1 LYISTVV
8 AQTVFFEYSLIHFEN
23 WNMSFVVMVDT
34 VRARF
39 IVCVSL
45 ISVAVLKFSQS
56 YIVNDPYFYRFHLLL
71 MSFVARIYL
80 LILRPNLVRILL
92 GWDGLG
98 LTSYLLVIYYR
109 SPKAFNSGMITALSN
124 RVGDA
129 LILIRIGYLAGFG
142 NWNTYF
148 YISKT
153 VDLFLG
159 VLLIIAASTKRA
171 QIPFS
176 AWLPAAMA
184 APTPVSSLVHSST
197 LVTAG
202 VYLIIRHNL
211 FLINNQV
218 AYYLIV
224 IGMITITLA
233 SIRALFET
241 DLKKIVALSTLSQLG
256 VIMISLGIGAYL
268 ARFFHLLSHAFF
280 KALLFISTGAIIHNS
295 KDYQDLRLVGGRS
308 KSLPVINSFILISS
322 IRLIGI
328 PFMSAF
334 FSKEMIL
341 EFLLIGNFN
350 FYIYTIIRLGIFLTA
365 AYRLRFAMF
374 VFSRPT
380 HNILLTFKREEDNF
394 TILGIV
400 FLILP
405 ASLFGFWGNLYL
417 WEAVAVSSSYLSI
430 KILVIFLLILGIS
443 LSIFNLLFIKIRTW
457 RMKNWRLGTM
467 WALPSIRGQIPVLRT
482 SGIRRLRPK
491 FFDRGVLTH
500 RVLYFNSIRLQSSFV
515 SLSIKLLYKILLLL
529 LVWGLVTVMYYLC
542 IITQYNKL
550 RAKITTKKFKTIN
563 SLRINF
569 FCLISKDNLGF
580 KKVIL

>member
-1 LYISTVV
+1 
-8 AQTVFFEYSLIHFEN
+8 
-23 WNMSFVVMVDT
+23 
-34 VRARF
+34 
-39 IVCVSL
+39 
-45 ISVAVLKFSQS
+45 
-56 YIVNDPYFYRFHLLL
+56 
-71 MSFVARIYL
+71 
-80 LILRPNLVRILL
+80 
-92 GWDGLG
+92 
-98 LTSYLLVIYYR
+98 
-109 SPKAFNSGMITALSN
+109 
-124 RVGDA
+124 
-129 LILIRIGYLAGFG
+129 
-142 NWNTYF
+142 
-148 YISKT
+148 
-153 VDLFLG
+153 
-159 VLLIIAASTKRA
+159 
-171 QIPFS
+171 
-176 AWLPAAMA
+176 MA

-218 AYYLIV
+218 AYYLIG

-405 ASLFGFWGNLYL
+405 ASLFG
-417 WEAVAVSSSYLSI
+417 
-430 KILVIFLLILGIS
+430 
-443 LSIFNLLFIKIRTW
+443 
-457 RMKNWRLGTM
+457 
-467 WALPSIRGQIPVLRT
+467 
-482 SGIRRLRPK
+482 
-491 FFDRGVLTH
+491 
-500 RVLYFNSIRLQSSFV
+500 
-515 SLSIKLLYKILLLL
+515 
-529 LVWGLVTVMYYLC
+529 C
-542 IITQYNKL
+542 
-550 RAKITTKKFKTIN
+550 
-563 SLRINF
+563 
-569 FCLISKDNLGF
+569 
-580 KKVIL
+580 